1 MSAAYMAVCAERD
14 RYAEICGVTALAL
27 DGVKDERDRYK
38 AEVSNV
44 MRLMGVVVDERDR
57 YRDALER
64 IANLQA
70 KPTAG
75 LSNACALARAALD
88 GEG

>member
-1 MSAAYMAVCAERD
+1 M
-14 RYAEICGVTALAL
+14 TALAL

-57 YRDALER
+57 YREALER
-64 IANLQA
+64 VADLLA

-75 LSNACALARAALD
+75 FGNACAIATAALD
-88 GEG
+88 GEEE